1 MMMRLVLVALAAA
14 TAHASIA
21 SPHPYQEKQ
30 PDGSTV
36 TLKIHGDEE
45 FHYESDAAG
54 FPVVREKAS
63 GEYRYAEQ
71 KTKGG
76 RLTPTPYVVGK
87 PVPASAV
94 LSRGVVPPPKERLE
108 ASRRLFAATPEL
120 EASAPPTSSAS
131 ASSSTTVQSF
141 TALGRHRSRSSS

>member
-14 TAHASIA
+14 PAHASIA

-45 FHYESDAAG
+45 FHYESDVEG

-108 ASRRLFAATPEL
+108 ASRRLFAD
-120 EASAPPTSSAS
+120 EAAPPTYVETRKAGR
-131 ASSSTTVQSF
+131 
-141 TALGRHRSRSSS
+141 TAANDVGAEARLA